1 MMRWGAMLILTAIA
15 MAAADRK
22 PAPWEKSNLR
32 IGQALYRENCVVCHD
47 IDVEK
52 SKKIGPN
59 FYQLFKRE
67 QMPILK
73 AQPSRE
79 YIKVRAKFGGPLMPA
94 FKDTLTDAQI
104 DLLIDYVASK

>member
-1 MMRWGAMLILTAIA
+1 MKYWLPLLILAA
-15 MAAADRK
+15 GASAADRK
-22 PAPWEKSNLR
+22 PLPWERTNLK

-52 SKKIGPN
+52 SKKIGPS
-59 FYQLFKRE
+59 FYQVFKRE

-73 AQPSRE
+73 AKPSRE

-94 FKDTLTDAQI
+94 FKDRLTDAQI
-104 DLLIDYVASK
+104 DLLIDYMASK